1 MIDLVVLK
9 QRISDVYYSV
19 RRYILNDLKYAHKHF
34 ATGVKN
40 LWYWFPIIWT
50 DRDWDQHYIYEM
62 LKHKLERQAKY
73 IGEKNRHTTAKRD
86 AEKMLLC
93 ARLIEIQQEDL
104 YAMEYMDYRE
114 SKSFLTIQD
123 ALAEDPNEDF
133 TEFFA
138 KYPRQYKKAVS
149 GELSIFRRTTNKK
162 TNKRLYA
169 MEISHENQKRSKR
182 LLFKLIEQN
191 IDRWWD

>member
-9 QRISDVYYSV
+9 QKISDVYYSV
-19 RRYILNDLKYAHKHF
+19 RRYILNDLQYAHKHF

-73 IGEKNRHTTAKRD
+73 IGEHDRHTTAKRD
-86 AEKMLLC
+86 AERMLLC

-104 YAMEYMDYRE
+104 YAMEYGDYHE
-114 SKSFLTIQD
+114 VEWNNTGSGLTTISENFD
-123 ALAEDPNEDF
+123 DYL
-133 TEFFA
+133 A
-138 KYPRQYKKAVS
+138 KYPRQYKKAIN
-149 GELSIFRRTTNKK
+149 GELNIFTRGKGEK
-162 TNKRLYA
+162 ENKRLYA